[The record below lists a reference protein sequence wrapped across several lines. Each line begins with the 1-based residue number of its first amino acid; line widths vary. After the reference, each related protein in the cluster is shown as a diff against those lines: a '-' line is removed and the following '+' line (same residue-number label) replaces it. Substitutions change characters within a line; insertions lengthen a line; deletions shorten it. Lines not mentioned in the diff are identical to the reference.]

1 MSAKKVSIVIPI
13 YNEAEVLEELCA
25 QLAKVADG
33 HRYEFEFIFVNDGST
48 DDGIVRLFALSRKDP
63 RIVGVDLSRNF
74 GQHPAL
80 TAGIEQAA
88 GDAVILM
95 DADFEDNPEHIEQ
108 LLAEWDAGH
117 EVVYALRGKRK
128 TTLTRKIGSWI
139 FHQINS
145 RLEYEIP
152 MAGTFS
158 LMDRGVVDALRLMP
172 ERNRYIP
179 GLRTIVGFKQKG
191 IVLERGARYDSRPRV
206 SVQRLARLAMLSW
219 ISFSKLP
226 LKILTF
232 MGLFLCGVSFLSTAG
247 IVFYQ
252 LVMRFSI
259 PGWASLIVSI
269 VFTSGIQLLSLGIIG
284 EYIGQI
290 LDEVKGRPIY
300 LVRQTVRG
308 GVKSTPVRGGG
319 KPQSEPLP
327 TLEEAA

>member
-1 MSAKKVSIVIPI
+1 MSPKKISIVIPI

-25 QLAKVADG
+25 QLARVADG
-33 HRYEFEFIFVNDGST
+33 HRYVFEFIFVNDGSG
-48 DDGIVRLFALSRKDP
+48 DDSIVRLFALSRRDP
-63 RIVGVDLSRNF
+63 RVIGVDLSRNF

-80 TAGIEQAA
+80 TAGIEQAV

-95 DADFEDNPEHIEQ
+95 DADFEDNPEHINQ
-108 LLAEWDAGH
+108 LLAAWDDGND
-117 EVVYALRGKRK
+117 VVYALRGKRK
-128 TTLTRKIGSWI
+128 SGLLRRAGSWI

-158 LMDRGVVDALRLMP
+158 LMDRSVVDALRLMP

-179 GLRTIVGFKQKG
+179 GLRTIVGFKQTG
-191 IVLERGARYDSRPRV
+191 IVLERGARYDLRPRV
-206 SVQRLARLAMLSW
+206 SMRRLARLAMLSW

-226 LKILTF
+226 LKVLTF
-232 MGLFLCGVSFLSTAG
+232 MGLFLCFVSFVATAG
-247 IVFYQ
+247 IILYQ
-252 LVMRFSI
+252 IVMRFSL
-259 PGWASLIVSI
+259 PGWASLIVTI
-269 VFTSGIQLLSLGIIG
+269 AFTSGVQLLSLGIIG

-308 GVKSTPVRGGG
+308 GVRTTPVRSGE
-319 KPQSEPLP
+319 KNIAEPLAGVDE
-327 TLEEAA
+327 TL

>member
-1 MSAKKVSIVIPI
+1 MNKKKISIVIPI
-13 YNEAEVLEELCA
+13 YNEAEVLAELCA
-25 QLAKVADG
+25 QLAKVAQG
-33 HRYEFEFIFVNDGST
+33 HRYEFEFIFVNDGSN
-48 DDGIVRLFALSRKDP
+48 DDSIVRLFALSHKDP
-63 RIVGVDLSRNF
+63 RIIGVDLSRNY

-80 TAGIEQAA
+80 TAGIEQAS

-95 DADFEDNPEHIEQ
+95 DADFEDNPEHINQ
-108 LLAEWDAGH
+108 LLAAWDEGFD
-117 EVVYALRGKRK
+117 VVYALRGKRK
-128 TTLTRKIGSWI
+128 SSLLRQVGSWI

-158 LMDRGVVDALRLMP
+158 LMDRSVADALRLMP

-191 IVLERGARYDSRPRV
+191 IVLERGARYDQRPRV
-206 SVQRLARLAMLSW
+206 SVTRLARLAVLSW

-232 MGLFLCGVSFLSTAG
+232 TGLFLCFVSFAATGG

-252 LVMRFSI
+252 IVMRFSI
-259 PGWASLIVSI
+259 PGWASLIVTI
-269 VFTSGIQLLSLGIIG
+269 AFTSGIQLLSLGILG

-290 LDEVKGRPIY
+290 LDEVKARPIY
-300 LVRQTVRG
+300 LVRQTVIGGAITMPVRG
-308 GVKSTPVRGGG
+308 GVKTNAKLLPSVDE
-319 KPQSEPLP
+319 PQ
-327 TLEEAA
+327 

>member
-1 MSAKKVSIVIPI
+1 MNPKKISIVIPI

-33 HRYEFEFIFVNDGST
+33 HRYEFEFIFVNDGSG
-48 DDGIVRLFALSRKDP
+48 DDSIVRLFALSRSDS
-63 RIVGVDLSRNF
+63 RIIGVDLSRNF
-74 GQHPAL
+74 GQHAAL
-80 TAGIEQAA
+80 TAGIEQAC

-95 DADFEDNPEHIEQ
+95 DADFEDNPEHVNQ
-108 LLAEWDAGH
+108 LLAAWDEGYD
-117 EVVYALRGKRK
+117 VVYALRGKRK
-128 TTLTRKIGSWI
+128 SSWLRQTGSWI

-158 LMDRGVVDALRLMP
+158 LMDRSVVGALRLMP

-191 IVLERGARYDSRPRV
+191 IVLARGARYDQRPRV
-206 SVQRLARLAMLSW
+206 SVARLARLAILSW
-219 ISFSKLP
+219 VSFSKLP
-226 LKILTF
+226 LKVLTF
-232 MGLFLCGVSFLSTAG
+232 MGLFLCFVSFVATGG

-252 LVMRFSI
+252 IVMRFSI
-259 PGWASLIVSI
+259 PGWASLIVTI
-269 VFTSGIQLLSLGIIG
+269 AFTSGIQLLSLGIIG

-300 LVRQTVRG
+300 LVRQTIRG
-308 GVKSTPVRGGG
+308 GAIATLVRSGVKTLT
-319 KPQSEPLP
+319 EPLAIVDEP
-327 TLEEAA
+327 Q

>member
-1 MSAKKVSIVIPI
+1 MNTKKISIVIPI
-13 YNEAEVLEELCA
+13 YNEAEVLAELCA

-33 HRYEFEFIFVNDGST
+33 HRYEFEFIFVNDGSS
-48 DDGIVRLFALSRKDP
+48 DDSIVRLFALSRRDP
-63 RIVGVDLSRNF
+63 RVIGVDLSRNY

-80 TAGIEQAA
+80 TAGIEQAS

-108 LLAEWDAGH
+108 LIGAWDAGND
-117 EVVYALRGKRK
+117 VVYALRGKRK
-128 TTLTRKIGSWI
+128 SSWLRQVGSWI

-158 LMDRGVVDALRLMP
+158 LMDRSVVDALRLMP

-191 IVLERGARYDSRPRV
+191 IVLERGARYDQRPRV
-206 SVQRLARLAMLSW
+206 SVGRLAKLALLSW
-219 ISFSKLP
+219 VSFSKLP
-226 LKILTF
+226 LKILTA
-232 MGLFLCGVSFLSTAG
+232 MGLILCFVSFVATAG

-252 LVMRFSI
+252 LVMHFSI
-259 PGWASLIVSI
+259 PGWASLIVT
-269 VFTSGIQLLSLGIIG
+269 VAFTSGIQLLSLGIIG

-290 LDEVKGRPIY
+290 LDEVKGRPVY

-308 GVKSTPVRGGG
+308 GKLTTGVRGGA
-319 KPQSEPLP
+319 KVPTEPLAS
-327 TLEEAA
+327 LEDAD